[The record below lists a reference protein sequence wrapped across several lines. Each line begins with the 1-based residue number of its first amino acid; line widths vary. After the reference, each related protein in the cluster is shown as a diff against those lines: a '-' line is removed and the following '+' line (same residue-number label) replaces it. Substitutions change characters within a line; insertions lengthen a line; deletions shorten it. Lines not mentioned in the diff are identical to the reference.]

1 MHSLIRALLGATAV
15 GVAAWFGLIAL
26 AQPAAADGAGGAVTD
41 DNGIDYGAIA
51 GDHNDGGNQ
60 AGASGGSG
68 SGPSCTYVLMGAPD
82 GFPVHDIDGNIVEVA
97 SGGAWYE
104 KTCDGVFYGA
114 VYLAGPPNAV
124 DPAAVAAGVLK
135 RMTIP
140 VPDVAFSPSGDQIV
154 NLASWFWIP
163 NWGALTG
170 TATVGGITVR
180 VTAEPASA
188 RWTFGDGTTTTCAP
202 GIEWSPTAD
211 ERRACTHVW
220 TRSSAS
226 QPSETFRLGVTVNWI
241 ASYTVTGGAG
251 GGALAPLTRTA
262 TTTVRVAEVQAI
274 NDRAG
279 G

>member
-1 MHSLIRALLGATAV
+1 MHRLIRALLGATAV

-114 VYLAGPPNAV
+114 VYLAGPPDAV

-140 VPDVAFSPSGDQIV
+140 VPDVASSPSGDQIV

-163 NWGALTG
+163 NWGPLTG
-170 TATVGGITVR
+170 TATVGG
-180 VTAEPASA
+180 
-188 RWTFGDGTTTTCAP
+188 
-202 GIEWSPTAD
+202 
-211 ERRACTHVW
+211 
-220 TRSSAS
+220 
-226 QPSETFRLGVTVNWI
+226 
-241 ASYTVTGGAG
+241 
-251 GGALAPLTRTA
+251 
-262 TTTVRVAEVQAI
+262 
-274 NDRAG
+274 
-279 G
+279 